1 LTAALLFSVAMAARM
16 KIETHEYLDD
26 PKESASSVT
35 VCEDAEIWGKIM
47 SSPNVD
53 SIRAIPWHDVKQSIG
68 DYLTDEGQKIN
79 DLEQRVAKLKAEIEK
94 KKKTEVSKMMEPN
107 QIQGLIADSV
117 SVEGS
122 YGSLEMAK
130 QTACGRKKP
139 RVSPGALEM
148 AVDSIASIAKPLLST
163 GQFKSLIGEFTDV
176 CKMFLE
182 AGDDELDYC
191 VELCSGLASVVQ
203 GVSDQKSNSVKSTAI
218 LEKELANTNLQLG
231 EARKNQAQCQ
241 QSKENIDGFQVYLE
255 SLDKEI
261 KLRHKAV
268 RDAEAALDAAE
279 WALND
284 LAQKLG
290 SQRQSVLDATEL
302 LTGSQASV
310 KDAKEEFEG
319 IVKDEDLFLQ
329 QIERASESLV
339 KLRED
344 LTNLKKA
351 SEVILDIKKYVSATT
366 LKMGYLM
373 DIAVREP
380 VRQIGLVEET
390 DVWDYFSDQVATQ
403 QCSADFKQQLGDF
416 HGYCTGPAMA
426 GFEKVKKFVDLT
438 PLCKLDDK
446 TKIATEEDAA
456 VQTRIGLLTDD
467 LKEVQSWLDPFKG
480 TDMTLAK
487 EREKV
492 EEGEPEGLR
501 QVMGVYGKTNF
512 YTEYLKEWKVKKK
525 ENFTSC
531 WRS

>member
-1 LTAALLFSVAMAARM
+1 M
-16 KIETHEYLDD
+16 
-26 PKESASSVT
+26 SA
-35 VCEDAEIWGKIM
+35 K
-47 SSPNVD
+47 
-53 SIRAIPWHDVKQSIG
+53 
-68 DYLTDEGQKIN
+68 
-79 DLEQRVAKLKAEIEK
+79 
-94 KKKTEVSKMMEPN
+94 
-107 QIQGLIADSV
+107 
-117 SVEGS
+117 
-122 YGSLEMAK
+122 
-130 QTACGRKKP
+130 
-139 RVSPGALEM
+139 
-148 AVDSIASIAKPLLST
+148 
-163 GQFKSLIGEFTDV
+163 F
-176 CKMFLE
+176 FLG

-191 VELCSGLASVVQ
+191 AELCSGLASVVQ

-279 WALND
+279 WALDD

-319 IVKDEDLFLQ
+319 IVKDEDLFLK
-329 QIERASESLV
+329 QIERAIESLG

-373 DIAVREP
+373 DVAVREP

-390 DVWDYFSDQVATQ
+390 NVWDYFSDQVATQ

-480 TDMTLAK
+480 TDMTLTK
-487 EREKV
+487 ERQKV

-512 YTEYLKEWKVKKK
+512 YTEYLKEWKVKKGKFHKLLAQLKAKIESLDEDIKQAEDELRELTDALALVLEAK
-525 ENFTSC
+525 EKARQKLQVALADEEAALDGKAELEKAVATLEIQIEETKNMLIDLQDQVSTAKRLYLEARKKLVTEHGAGLEGLSLEQ
-531 WRS
+531 SHEGMLND